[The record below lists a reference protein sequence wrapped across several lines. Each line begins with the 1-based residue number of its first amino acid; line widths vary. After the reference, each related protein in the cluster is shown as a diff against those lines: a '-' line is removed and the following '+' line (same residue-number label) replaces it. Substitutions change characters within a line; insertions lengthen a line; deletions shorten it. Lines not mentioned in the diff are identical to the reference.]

1 MSLVFLAAF
10 VEPSGLPCFLLT
22 IRQDS
27 VLSCESVGSVA
38 ILELLFSGFL
48 GRRASSGAVD
58 GTVISASGTV
68 PSSTTVGSWAGLG
81 AIVSGALQTAVG
93 TRGRLQAESIVLPV
107 VYFCAGRSWN

>member
-27 VLSCESVGSVA
+27 VLGCESVGSIA
-38 ILELLFSGFL
+38 ILGLLFSGFL

-58 GTVISASGTV
+58 GTVISASGAMLRLDAV
-68 PSSTTVGSWAGLG
+68 
-81 AIVSGALQTAVG
+81 VSGALRTAVG
-93 TRGRLQAESIVLPV
+93 TCGQLRTERGALPV
-107 VYFCAGRSWN
+107 VDVCAGRSWNRLG